1 MKIVVCI
8 KQVPKSDSV
17 KIDPKTNN
25 MVRDN
30 VEGVINPFDKN
41 AIEEALRIKDQL
53 GGEVILLSMGP
64 NGYITSLRDGLA
76 MGADRAILLS
86 SRAFGGADTL
96 ATGYPLSEAIKKIG
110 GVDLILLGRQS
121 VDADTGQVGPIVAE
135 YLNVPQVTFAESIRM
150 IDAHTLYGQRLLDG
164 ATQAVK
170 VTLPAVV
177 TVRSE
182 LNTPRYETPVNIQ
195 ASFEK
200 PVDVW
205 SEHDLPLDET
215 RIGQAGSPTT
225 VQKVYAPTREGRQ
238 TVRLND
244 DSATA
249 VKELLERIHN

>member
-64 NGYITSLRDGLA
+64 DGYMSSLRDGLA

-86 SRAFGGADTL
+86 SWAFRGADTL
-96 ATGYPLSEAIKKIG
+96 ATGYPISQAIKKIG
-110 GVDLILLGRQS
+110 GVDLVLLGRQS

-135 YLNVPQVTFAESIRM
+135 YLNMPQVTFAEELRFV
-150 IDAHTLYGQRLLDG
+150 DEHTLYGQRLLDD
-164 ATQAVK
+164 ATQSVQ

-195 ASFEK
+195 TSFEK
-200 PVDVW
+200 PIDVW
-205 SEHDLPLDET
+205 TEHDLDLDAT

-225 VQKVYAPTREGRQ
+225 VRKVYAPKREGRQ
-238 TVRLND
+238 TVQLSD

-249 VKELLERIHN
+249 VKELLARIRN

>member
-64 NGYITSLRDGLA
+64 DGYMSSLRDGLA

-86 SRAFGGADTL
+86 SWVFRGADTL
-96 ATGYPLSEAIKKIG
+96 ATGYPISQAIKKIG
-110 GVDLILLGRQS
+110 GVDLVLLGRQS

-135 YLNVPQVTFAESIRM
+135 YLNMPQVTFAEELRFVDEHI
-150 IDAHTLYGQRLLDG
+150 LYGQRLLDG
-164 ATQAVK
+164 ATQSVQ

-195 ASFEK
+195 TSFEK
-200 PVDVW
+200 PIDVW
-205 SEHDLPLDET
+205 TEHDLDLDAT

-225 VQKVYAPTREGRQ
+225 VRKVYAPKREGRQ
-238 TVRLND
+238 TVQLSD

-249 VKELLERIHN
+249 VKELLARIRN

>member
-41 AIEEALRIKDQL
+41 AIEEALRIKDQF

-64 NGYITSLRDGLA
+64 NGYMTSLRDGLA

-110 GVDLILLGRQS
+110 DVDLVLLGRQS

-135 YLNVPQVTFAESIRM
+135 YLNVPQVTFAEALRFV
-150 IDAHTLYGQRLLDG
+150 DTHTLYGQRLLDD
-164 ATQAVK
+164 ATQNVK

-182 LNTPRYETPVNIQ
+182 LNIPRYETPVNIQ

-200 PVDVW
+200 PVEVW
-205 SEHDLPLDET
+205 NEHDLPLDKM
-215 RIGQAGSPTT
+215 RIGQSGSPTT
-225 VQKVYAPTREGRQ
+225 VQKVYAPKREGRQ
-238 TVRLND
+238 TVFLND
-244 DSATA
+244 DRVKA
-249 VKELLERIHN
+249 VQELLEQIHN

>member
-64 NGYITSLRDGLA
+64 DGYMSSLRDGLA

-86 SRAFGGADTL
+86 SWAFRGADTL
-96 ATGYPLSEAIKKIG
+96 ATGYPISQAIKKIG
-110 GVDLILLGRQS
+110 GVDLVLLGRQS

-135 YLNVPQVTFAESIRM
+135 YLNMPQVTFAEELRFVDEHI
-150 IDAHTLYGQRLLDG
+150 LYGQRLLDG
-164 ATQAVK
+164 ATQSVQ

-195 ASFEK
+195 TSFEK
-200 PVDVW
+200 PIDVW
-205 SEHDLPLDET
+205 TEHDLDLDAT

-225 VQKVYAPTREGRQ
+225 VRKVYAPKREGRQ
-238 TVRLND
+238 TVQLSD
-244 DSATA
+244 DSATP
-249 VKELLERIHN
+249 VKELLARIRN

>member
-64 NGYITSLRDGLA
+64 DGFMSSLRDGLA
-76 MGADRAILLS
+76 MGADQAILLS

-96 ATGYPLSEAIKKIG
+96 ATGYPISQAIKKIG
-110 GVDLILLGRQS
+110 GVDLVLLGRQA

-135 YLNVPQVTFAESIRM
+135 YLNVPQVTFAEELRFV
-150 IDAHTLYGQRLLDG
+150 DEHTLYGQRLLDG
-164 ATQAVK
+164 ATQSVQ

-195 ASFEK
+195 TSFEK
-200 PVDVW
+200 PIDVW
-205 SEHDLPLDET
+205 TEHDLDLDAT

-225 VQKVYAPTREGRQ
+225 VQKVYAPKREGRQ
-238 TVRLND
+238 TVQLSD

-249 VKELLERIHN
+249 VKELLARIRN

>member
-64 NGYITSLRDGLA
+64 DGYMSSLRDGLA

-86 SRAFGGADTL
+86 SWAFRGADTL
-96 ATGYPLSEAIKKIG
+96 ATGYPISQAIKKIG
-110 GVDLILLGRQS
+110 GVDLVLLGRQS

-135 YLNVPQVTFAESIRM
+135 YLNMPQVTFAEELRFVDEHI
-150 IDAHTLYGQRLLDG
+150 LYGQRLLDG
-164 ATQAVK
+164 ATQSVQ

-195 ASFEK
+195 TSFEK
-200 PVDVW
+200 PIDVW
-205 SEHDLPLDET
+205 TEHDLDLDAT

-225 VQKVYAPTREGRQ
+225 VRKVYAPKREGRQ
-238 TVRLND
+238 TVQLSD

-249 VKELLERIHN
+249 VKELLARIRN